1 MIGSVSQAQVQ
12 APSASDQAPDM
23 GSAIFPDAECYR
35 RLIRALCVET
45 QGTWLEDSSRYLNM
59 LFLAAQKKGALR
71 LAA

>member
-1 MIGSVSQAQVQ
+1 
-12 APSASDQAPDM
+12 M